1 MTAEFDES
9 DDRPEWWAENER
21 IREEMGLPPYR
32 PPRFEDGTY
41 THEVVP
47 RLKDAHEC
55 SIRFAS
61 VNARYPEDWSV
72 EVAGRPLMRIGRH
85 RDENGNTV
93 YELTASEFEDKFE
106 KAIRDRSRNST

>member
-1 MTAEFDES
+1 MTAGFERP
-9 DDRPEWWAENER
+9 DDPPEWWTENEW

-41 THEVVP
+41 THEIVP
-47 RLKDAHEC
+47 QLETEYRC

-72 EVAGRPLMRIGRH
+72 EVDGRTVMRIGRH
-85 RDENGNTV
+85 RDENGNMV
-93 YELTASEFEDKFE
+93 YELTASEFETRFE
-106 KAIRDRSRNST
+106 RAMSKRGEESN